1 MIDHE
6 MAAKQN
12 QERMKQVY
20 QQLSTYQYVKSPEA
34 VSSSSTQWYVFTKF
48 LSGSY
53 WFLSKVLYFEH
64 EFQEGLVSDLSR
76 THKILLIHFISFS
89 SNDNNISNKNNQ
101 LMNNSTNQPGSSTSG
116 TFVTS
121 SKYTNNTNLSTH
133 QREVET
139 ELMPAPMGPIITG
152 QMASEFFKKFNRNSG
167 RKCRKF
173 CSLSLLKTFEKSTL
187 C

>member
-53 WFLSKVLYFEH
+53 WFLNKVLRSMGVCYAIAKGQLNSEWIY
-64 EFQEGLVSDLSR
+64 EVIVSPKMP
-76 THKILLIHFISFS
+76 TKIFPDFCPTKQTRIVAIFLWFFGECRQFFWLQS
-89 SNDNNISNKNNQ
+89 
-101 LMNNSTNQPGSSTSG
+101 L
-116 TFVTS
+116 FVW
-121 SKYTNNTNLSTH
+121 
-133 QREVET
+133 
-139 ELMPAPMGPIITG
+139 
-152 QMASEFFKKFNRNSG
+152 
-167 RKCRKF
+167 
-173 CSLSLLKTFEKSTL
+173 
-187 C
+187 

>member
-64 EFQEGLVSDLSR
+64 EFQERFISYLSR
-76 THKILLIHFISFS
+76 
-89 SNDNNISNKNNQ
+89 NKNKW
-101 LMNNSTNQPGSSTSG
+101 LKNSWRL
-116 TFVTS
+116 V
-121 SKYTNNTNLSTH
+121 KYTLFLFLAMTTTFRTRTINWWIIQQVNQAHQPQALLLQAANTQTIRICQH
-133 QREVET
+133 IKE
-139 ELMPAPMGPIITG
+139 
-152 QMASEFFKKFNRNSG
+152 K
-167 RKCRKF
+167 
-173 CSLSLLKTFEKSTL
+173 LKQS
-187 C
+187 